1 MRCSISRT
9 GRQLSIDKNER
20 HGGSDAGD
28 SPLLRERQA
37 SAGEGDVVIGGE
49 QGDQTDEQARDGLQ
63 PAKPIEAWPGTRGI
77 ERFWR
82 IRPKGLHARKLRMQ
96 LPGFRDGAAGCPC
109 SDWQARQHQDLSK
122 LEPVIPPTV

>member
-1 MRCSISRT
+1 MSISICLVRCSISLVRCSISRT

-49 QGDQTDEQARDGLQ
+49 QGDQGE
-63 PAKPIEAWPGTRGI
+63 
-77 ERFWR
+77 
-82 IRPKGLHARKLRMQ
+82 H
-96 LPGFRDGAAGCPC
+96 GAAE
-109 SDWQARQHQDLSK
+109 DLEGAESI
-122 LEPVIPPTV
+122 EPQPTRRL

>member
-1 MRCSISRT
+1 MSISICLVRCSISLVRCSISRT

-82 IRPKGLHARKLRMQ
+82 IRHLLAGEDLRTIGSRGRS
-96 LPGFRDGAAGCPC
+96 PP
-109 SDWQARQHQDLSK
+109 S
-122 LEPVIPPTV
+122 PVPPLR